1 MHSADSLYVSATG
14 TNKKRPTW
22 LDLLNNKG
30 RDSVVVSVF
39 DSLEKAVRYD
49 AEDRK
54 IKVLKQ
60 YFFATKDLGEENQK
74 ELIFR

>member
-1 MHSADSLYVSATG
+1 M
-14 TNKKRPTW
+14 
-22 LDLLNNKG
+22 
-30 RDSVVVSVF
+30 SVF
-39 DSLEKAVRYD
+39 DTLEKAVRYD

-54 IKVLKQ
+54 IKVLKL